1 MSRPTE
7 NDMQHEIIK
16 RASIDEVIAE
26 RHALIAS
33 AAEAFDQLDALQR
46 NFQDLGGKY
55 VFNGLFNDETRRELI
70 GGHRNRATFL
80 SRVTKTV
87 DQGVWQKLL
96 EMTGFEAL
104 MDKQAREEWR
114 KSLDEPVEPTA
125 ETALLTMQSFVESA
139 DMMFRRGIA
148 QAFAKLDRRFK
159 SHDGFKVGGRVV
171 LSNAL
176 SSGYWL
182 RGTERTL
189 YDVDRAFH
197 QIERGEPV
205 KEIGAQAVT
214 DLIEAKRREHGFGA
228 WSARI
233 ENDLFKID
241 VFKNGNVHL
250 SFKRKDL
257 VEKVNRLLAEYYGAT
272 LGQGFDAAFDED
284 APPPPNRTP
293 AKNFGFYAT
302 PDALAERVAKEME
315 FYVTPGESRR
325 FRVLEP
331 SAGTGQ
337 LVRATIEAARSMDR
351 YSRRGDVSLDV
362 TMVEIQPKLASDL
375 RAGFPQ
381 CRVIEGDFFDQTPER
396 LGLFDRIIMNPP
408 FDRERDIDHVLHAY
422 TFLAPGGQLLA
433 IMAASVEFRES
444 KKAVAL
450 RKLVDSAKWRTSN
463 WIKELPERS
472 FAPLTNVNT
481 VLVKLTK
488 PMQGQ

>member
-1 MSRPTE
+1 
-7 NDMQHEIIK
+7 MQHEIIK

-33 AAEAFDQLDALQR
+33 AAEAFDQLDALQTR
-46 NFQDLGGKY
+46 FQNLGGDY
-55 VFNGLFNDETRRELI
+55 VIRGLLDDESRRELI
-70 GGHRNRATFL
+70 GGYRDKSKFL
-80 SRVTKTV
+80 ARVTKNV
-87 DQGVWQKLL
+87 DQGVWEKLL
-96 EMTGFEAL
+96 GMTGFEAL
-104 MDKQAREEWR
+104 MDKQARDEWR
-114 KSLDEPVEPTA
+114 KSLEEPVEPTA

-139 DMMFRRGIA
+139 DMMYRRGIA

-176 SSGYWL
+176 SGGYWS
-182 RGTERTL
+182 RDTERTL

-250 SFKRKDL
+250 WFKRKDL

-315 FYVTPGESRR
+315 FYVPPGESRC

-351 YSRRGDVSLDV
+351 YSRRGDVSLEV
-362 TMVEIQPKLASDL
+362 TMVEVQQNLAGDL
-375 RAGFPQ
+375 RAAFPN
-381 CRVIEGDFFDQTPER
+381 CRVLGADFFDQTPER

-422 TFLAPGGQLLA
+422 KFLAPGGTLFA
-433 IMAASVEFRES
+433 IMASSIEFRES
-444 KKAVAL
+444 KKAIAL
-450 RKLVDSAKWRTSN
+450 RKLVDARNWRSN
-463 WIKELPERS
+463 GWIKELPERS

-488 PMQGQ
+488 PMQDQ